1 MAFLHSPCPRSPVNS
16 APSGWNAFHPGFTNS
31 TQVTQLIAD
40 TRAANCN
47 ALVVEV
53 RRRGDAYYNSQY
65 EPRAAGVE
73 AGFDPLADL
82 IAKGHDTS
90 NGPRLEIHAWM
101 TVYPVW
107 RGADGAAPPGHP
119 MLLHPDWLSCQVG
132 GEIYDEENYN
142 LDPGHPEVQKHLFN
156 VAMDIISR
164 YDVDGFAF
172 DRISYAG
179 RKWGYNLTA
188 VNRFQRHFV
197 RLDRPKPDD
206 PNWCDFRREQV
217 TAFVRKVY
225 LSAIALKPQLKI
237 SAATIA
243 WPPVPTT
250 DVQWS
255 RNAAPN
261 NLMLQDWR
269 AWMEEGILDMNIP
282 MLYYRQTTPHYAES
296 FAKWSKFAKDHRYN
310 RHLVI
315 SPGGYENT
323 ISNTITQIR
332 MTREPTAGGN
342 RADGVCLYSYA
353 IPTVENQPR
362 DVFIAALTRRSQY
375 DPNPVPVFAD
385 LIPVPDMPWKTKP
398 VNGHLKG
405 FVSGGDPTNA
415 LDGASI
421 TLTGP
426 KKRNLTTDATGF
438 YGAGDLPPGN
448 YTLVASFPGR
458 TSATNTCTIMPG
470 KVATQDVQLS
480 VATPNS
486 R

>member
-1 MAFLHSPCPRSPVNS
+1 
-16 APSGWNAFHPGFTNS
+16 
-31 TQVTQLIAD
+31 
-40 TRAANCN
+40 
-47 ALVVEV
+47 
-53 RRRGDAYYNSQY
+53 
-65 EPRAAGVE
+65 
-73 AGFDPLADL
+73 
-82 IAKGHDTS
+82 
-90 NGPRLEIHAWM
+90 
-101 TVYPVW
+101 
-107 RGADGAAPPGHP
+107 
-119 MLLHPDWLSCQVG
+119 
-132 GEIYDEENYN
+132 
-142 LDPGHPEVQKHLFN
+142 
-156 VAMDIISR
+156 MDIISR
-164 YDVDGFAF
+164 YNVDGFAL
-172 DRISYAG
+172 IGLVTPEGS
-179 RKWGYNLTA
+179 WGYNLTA

-353 IPTVENQPR
+353 IPTVEN
-362 DVFIAALTRRSQY
+362 
-375 DPNPVPVFAD
+375 
-385 LIPVPDMPWKTKP
+385 
-398 VNGHLKG
+398 
-405 FVSGGDPTNA
+405 
-415 LDGASI
+415 
-421 TLTGP
+421 
-426 KKRNLTTDATGF
+426 
-438 YGAGDLPPGN
+438 
-448 YTLVASFPGR
+448 R
-458 TSATNTCTIMPG
+458 TSRRIYRGPYATVPIRSKPCAGIRRFDSGSRHALEDQAGERASQRFRLRRRPDERLG
-470 KVATQDVQLS
+470 RREHYADWPQKAQLDD
-480 VATPNS
+480 
-486 R
+486 